1 MDVYDLAV
9 IGSGPGGYAAAIRAA
24 QRGLKTVIVEKEE
37 VGGVCLNWGC
47 IPTKAIIH
55 SVDVLGGMRTASGL
69 GIEAENVN
77 FDMKKII
84 SRSRDVAGRLSKGVV
99 FLLKKHDI
107 ELVNGIAE
115 LEKDRKLLIRNG
127 DDDPF
132 GIKAENIIIASGSHP
147 KQLPHIPI
155 DGKYVISSR
164 QALELEELPASL
176 AVIGAGPIGVEF
188 AYIYRQLGVEVTLIE
203 ALDSLLPNEDDDV
216 SRELLK
222 EFKKQKIRCLLK
234 SKVSEVSKKDKEL
247 QLKIEGPKGENELTV
262 DKILSAVGVA
272 PNSENI
278 GLEKYGIKTEKGF
291 ISVDEFQETN
301 VKGIYAIGDV
311 AGNPC
316 LAHKATREGLIAVDR
331 ILGKSP
337 RPLKKEHIPG
347 CTYCKPQVA
356 SVGLTEKDARS
367 SNIEYE
373 ISKVHYRAVGKAV
386 AIGEINGFLK
396 CLTDKESGKLL
407 GAHCIG
413 AEATELI
420 AELTLALTHSL
431 TAEDLAQSIHAHPT
445 LHELIME
452 TAENARGE
460 AIHV

>member
-24 QRGLKTVIVEKEE
+24 QRGVKTVIVEKED
-37 VGGVCLNWGC
+37 VGGICLNWGC

-55 SVDVLGGMRTASGL
+55 SVDTLGGMRTASGL
-69 GIEAENVN
+69 GIEAENVK

-84 SRSRDVAGRLSKGVV
+84 SRSRDVAGRLSKGVN

-107 ELVNGIAE
+107 KLVKGIAE
-115 LEKDRKLLIRNG
+115 LKNDRELLVRNG
-127 DDDPF
+127 DNDPLR
-132 GIKAENIIIASGSHP
+132 IKAENIIIASGSHP

-155 DGKYVISSR
+155 DEKYVISSR
-164 QALELEELPASL
+164 RALELEELPASL

-222 EFKKQKIRCLLK
+222 EFKKQKIRCLLN
-234 SKVSEVSKKDKEL
+234 SKVSEVTKKDKEL
-247 QLKIEGPKGENELTV
+247 QLKIDGAKGENELSV
-262 DKILSAVGVA
+262 EKILSAVGVV

-278 GLEKYGIKTEKGF
+278 GLEECGIKTEKGF

-301 VKGIYAIGDV
+301 VKGVYAIGDV

-331 ILGKSP
+331 ILGRSP
-337 RPLKKEHIPG
+337 HPLNKGHIPA

-356 SVGLTEKDARS
+356 SVGLSEKDAQS
-367 SNIEYE
+367 KNIEYE
-373 ISKVHYRAVGKAV
+373 ISKVNYRAVGKAA

-396 CLTDKESGKLL
+396 CLSDKESGNFSVRIVSERKRRSLL
-407 GAHCIG
+407 
-413 AEATELI
+413 
-420 AELTLALTHSL
+420 
-431 TAEDLAQSIHAHPT
+431 P
-445 LHELIME
+445 
-452 TAENARGE
+452 N
-460 AIHV
+460 